1 VNATDDVLDHVKIA
15 LAPIHVHLAAFYP
28 SFSRTVLVHT

>member
-15 LAPIHVHLAAFYP
+15 LAPIHMDLVAFYS
-28 SFSRTVLVHT
+28 SFNRTVLLHT